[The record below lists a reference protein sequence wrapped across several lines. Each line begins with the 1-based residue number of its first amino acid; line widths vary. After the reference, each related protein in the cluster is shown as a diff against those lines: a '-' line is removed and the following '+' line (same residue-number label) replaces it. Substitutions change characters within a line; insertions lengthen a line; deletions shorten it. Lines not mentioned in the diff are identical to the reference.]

1 MQNSKDIWGNNK
13 DIFGIY
19 QEPEVK
25 NEVDE
30 VDLDAIILDHKELFK
45 KLGKFDYIVYLDK
58 LNLPKEIKN
67 SILTAIDEDKDN
79 IRRIPLNDIQLPLN
93 THKDTL
99 YNVSNTLYRTYCFLI
114 LNSHN
119 GKLVGM
125 EGMNYLYKNK
135 LDEIVKDLQ
144 ENCGFKISKRTLESH
159 LKLLSKLDIPLVNV
173 VNTPSG
179 IAYQINF
186 STDGKYYK
194 YVPYEILQK
203 LVNFT
208 NKDVIKLY
216 MVFLVQLDTDSF
228 KKMDRGFL
236 ARQTGLS
243 DKAKKNLDVIS
254 QRVEGLSD
262 LGLIEV
268 KFDTESYYDKE
279 QEKIITKTM
288 KYYRL
293 RSLEEYRQ
301 IREERKP
308 KRLSKDDKTK

>member
-1 MQNSKDIWGNNK
+1 MSNSKDIWGNNK

-19 QEPEVK
+19 EEPEVN
-25 NEVDE
+25 NEEGIDV
-30 VDLDAIILDHKELFK
+30 DAIIQEHKELFK
-45 KLGKFDYIVYLDK
+45 ELGKFDYIVHLDNLDLDK
-58 LNLPKEIKN
+58 KIKD
-67 SILTAIDEDKDN
+67 SILDAIDSDRDN
-79 IRRIPLNDIQLPLN
+79 IRRTPLIDIKLPVN
-93 THKDTL
+93 THKETL
-99 YNVSNTLYRTYCFLI
+99 SKVSNTVYRTYCFLI

-135 LDEIVKDLQ
+135 LDEIVKDLE
-144 ENCGFKISKRTLESH
+144 ENSGFKISKRTLESH
-159 LKLLSKLDIPLVNV
+159 LKTLAKLEIPLVNV

-194 YVPYEILQK
+194 YIPYEILQK

-216 MVFLVQLDTDSF
+216 MIFLVQLSTDSF
-228 KKMDRGFL
+228 KQMDRGYL

-268 KFDTESYYDKE
+268 KFDTETFFDKD
-279 QEKIITKTM
+279 QNKFITKTM

-293 RSLEEYRQ
+293 RTLEEYRQ

-308 KRLSKDDKTK
+308 KRISKTDKKI

>member
-1 MQNSKDIWGNNK
+1 MSNSKDIWGNNK

-19 QEPEVK
+19 EEPEVN
-25 NEVDE
+25 NEEGIDV
-30 VDLDAIILDHKELFK
+30 DAIIQEHKELFK
-45 KLGKFDYIVYLDK
+45 ELGKFDYIVHLDNLDLDK
-58 LNLPKEIKN
+58 KIKD
-67 SILTAIDEDKDN
+67 SILDAIDSDKDN
-79 IRRIPLNDIQLPLN
+79 IRRTPLIDIKLPVN
-93 THKDTL
+93 THKETL
-99 YNVSNTLYRTYCFLI
+99 SKVSNTVYRTYCFLI

-135 LDEIVKDLQ
+135 LDEIVKDLE
-144 ENCGFKISKRTLESH
+144 ENSGFKISKRTLESH
-159 LKLLSKLDIPLVNV
+159 LKTLAKLEIPLVNV

-194 YVPYEILQK
+194 YIPYEILQK

-216 MVFLVQLDTDSF
+216 MIFLVQLSTDSF
-228 KKMDRGFL
+228 KQMDRGYL

-268 KFDTESYYDKE
+268 KFDTETFFDKD
-279 QEKIITKTM
+279 QNKFITKTM

-293 RSLEEYRQ
+293 RTLEEYRQ

-308 KRLSKDDKTK
+308 KRISKTDKKI